1 VKFAGGI
8 VLDIGAV
15 ARLEEARQARS
26 VASLSDVTEPIG
38 GGFMCFG
45 GPGAF
50 VNQAMGLGFDGPVS
64 DDGLNHLVEFYTS
77 RGVEPKVELCPLADD
92 SLVKGLSARGFVLRD
107 FEHVLVRDLALDG
120 SVPDLPGGIEI
131 IDVRPDDEPMIRRL
145 VEIALSGFPQPDPAL
160 FERLVRRAVAARGM
174 KHFAAR
180 VDGQVAAIGGCE
192 VEPPLGALFGMTT
205 LPAFQRRGCQ
215 RALIIHRVRLAQ
227 EHGCRY
233 VTVQTKP
240 HVATG
245 RNALRLGFQVAYTNA
260 IIVQPAPGLAGSP

>member
-1 VKFAGGI
+1 ML
-8 VLDIGAV
+8 LDIATV

-26 VASLSDVTEPIG
+26 VASISDVAEPIA

-45 GPGAF
+45 GPRAF
-50 VNQAMGLGFDGPVS
+50 VTEAMGLGFDGAVS
-64 DDGLNHLVEFYTS
+64 EHDLERFVEFYTS
-77 RGVEPKVELCPLADD
+77 RGVEPKIELCPLADE
-92 SLVKGLSARGFVLRD
+92 SLVRGLAARGFVLRD
-107 FEHVLVRDLALDG
+107 FEHVLVRDLAADESL
-120 SVPDLPGGIEI
+120 PDLPDRIEI
-131 IDVRPDDEPMIRRL
+131 VDVRPGDEPMIRRL
-145 VEIALSGFPQPDPAL
+145 VEIAISGSAPPNTEL
-160 FERLVRRAVAARGM
+160 FERLVRRAVATPEM

-192 VEPPLGALFGMTT
+192 VEPPLGSLFGMST

-215 RALIIHRVRLAQ
+215 RALMIHRIRLVR

-245 RNALRLGFQVAYTNA
+245 RNALRLGFQVAYTKA
-260 IIVQPAPGLAGSP
+260 ILARPGPDLISSP